1 MRHYTPALPTSHIY
15 NGTVATGPPFPHL
28 QRDSHPRPTFPTST
42 MGQSPQAHLVSF
54 LLAVSLGELTEQQV
68 NLQLEVGAD
77 RVATLIAVH

>member
-1 MRHYTPALPTSHIY
+1 
-15 NGTVATGPPFPHL
+15 
-28 QRDSHPRPTFPTST
+28 